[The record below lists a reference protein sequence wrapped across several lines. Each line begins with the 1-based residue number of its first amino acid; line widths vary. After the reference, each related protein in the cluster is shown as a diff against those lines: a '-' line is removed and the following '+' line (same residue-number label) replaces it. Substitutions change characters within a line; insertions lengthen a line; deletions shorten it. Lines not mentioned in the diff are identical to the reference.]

1 MKSILRN
8 LLAVLLLIGINSAVA
23 EFRVHTS
30 GTPVTA
36 IYGQYTVLRCS
47 FTVQDASSLEGL
59 VINWQ
64 RVETEEVV
72 YSYYYGKEQLSRQS
86 SRYSGRTSLF
96 LEELK
101 HGNAS
106 MKLERG
112 RAEDAGQY
120 KCFVSNIK
128 GSDQDTLSLIFAA
141 FYKEPDFFIQLRPS
155 GAVFKF
161 ETQGYPKASVSWYNE
176 ENEDISP
183 LSETLY
189 QQSGDGL
196 YSLQSILEIGDANRS
211 SNYTF
216 RLRNDVLHQSVSR
229 TFGLSKEPKPYETRT
244 RNRWL
249 FAVPLLIAEFLI
261 ILILVRALYQRQSHP
276 IIRETQNGC

>member
-1 MKSILRN
+1 ILLSCGTWRRGG
-8 LLAVLLLIGINSAVA
+8 AVIAREVLILIVLFTSGFSSTVA
-23 EFRVHTS
+23 QFKVHTS

-196 YSLQSILEIGDANRS
+196 YLLQSILEIGDANRS
-211 SNYTF
+211 SSYTF
-216 RLRNDVLHQSVSR
+216 RLRNDELHHSVSR
-229 TFGLSKEPKPYETRT
+229 TFVLSIEMKTSEAHA

-249 FAVPLLIAEFLI
+249 LAVTLLIAEFLI
-261 ILILVRALYQRQSHP
+261 ILVLVRAVYK
-276 IIRETQNGC
+276 